1 MDRRHF
7 VATVAGALAVVPAS
21 ARAQQSTRMW
31 RIGALATGA
40 GGASGRTFPGAVTNP
55 PSATLRQALQ
65 DYGYVEGKNVTYVSR
80 SAEGR
85 IERLPTAAAELVALG
100 VDVIL
105 TSGSEA
111 TRAAKQA
118 TTTIPIVFLG
128 PSYPVE
134 EGLIASFARPGGNI
148 TGITVAQSD
157 HVSKHLQLL
166 RDVAPQLA
174 DVAVFWSRA
183 NPGNA
188 FTLRDIESAAAPMK
202 IKVQSVAIASVEG
215 AEEGL
220 GVIDRMR
227 PGALILLPSP
237 LVYPYAPRIAELAI
251 RLRIPTITA
260 FKQFAEQGFLL
271 SYGADIRELE
281 PRVAGYV
288 DRILRGAKPAE
299 LPVERPT
306 KFELA
311 INMKTAKAI
320 GVAIP
325 QALLLRADH
334 KIE

>member
-7 VATVAGALAVVPAS
+7 IATVAGALAIVPAHS
-21 ARAQQSTRMW
+21 RAQQPAKMW
-31 RIGALATGA
+31 RIGALGTGA
-40 GGASGRTFPGAVTNP
+40 VGAVGTVASNP

-65 DYGYVEGKNVTYVSR
+65 QFGYVEGRNVTYLGR

-85 IERLPTAAAELVALG
+85 IERLPKVAAELAALG
-100 VDVIL
+100 VDLIL
-105 TSGSEA
+105 TTGSEA

-134 EGLIASFARPGGNI
+134 EGLVASFARPGGNI

-166 RDVAPQLA
+166 RDVVPNLG
-174 DVAVFWSRA
+174 DVTVLWTRA
-183 NPGNA
+183 NPGSA
-188 FTLRDIESAAAPMK
+188 FTLRDIESAAAPMR
-202 IKVQSVAIASVEG
+202 IRVQPVAIASADGVEESL
-215 AEEGL
+215 ATIARL
-220 GVIDRMR
+220 RS
-227 PGALILLPSP
+227 GALIVLPSS
-237 LVYPYAPRIAELAI
+237 LLAPHVARLAEIAI
-251 RLRIPTITA
+251 RSRVPTISA
-260 FKQFAEQGFLL
+260 FKSYAEQGFLL

-281 PRVAGYV
+281 PRVAAYV
-288 DRILRGAKPAE
+288 DRILRGANPGD

-334 KIE
+334 RIE